1 MWFFCG
7 IIRRGCWLTFPPRLP
22 YVQETIFTR
31 SAGGKRLT
39 KRQVE
44 FGVVFLRDR
53 PPWLLADIPAA
64 TSVRTRNHLYQVSG
78 GKTPHQTLTVRRHG
92 RCVIFCSKCATPK
105 VWPTQTLMGG
115 PPIGIS
121 LPRTSL
127 KFMCQKKKKNGSSWF
142 KKVEKYKLIRQRQPF
157 LPVLTPKCLLDTT
170 LPLFKPAMCV
180 LV

>member
-1 MWFFCG
+1 M
-7 IIRRGCWLTFPPRLP
+7 
-22 YVQETIFTR
+22 
-31 SAGGKRLT
+31 
-39 KRQVE
+39 
-44 FGVVFLRDR
+44 VFLRDH

-121 LPRTSL
+121 LPHTSL
-127 KFMCQKKKKNGSSWF
+127 KIMCQKKKKNGSSWF
-142 KKVEKYKLIRQRQPF
+142 KKVEKSKLIRQRSQPF

-170 LPLFKPAMCV
+170 LPLFKPATLV